1 MRVLLIEDDSPTS
14 KIVESVLSS
23 EGISVDTSDM
33 GLDGLEIG
41 KIYDYDAIILDLL
54 LPDID
59 GFEVIKRLRA
69 ADIGTP
75 VIILSG
81 LSESKDKV
89 KCLEIGADDFI
100 TKPFEKKELV
110 ARIQAVVRRSKGHSE
125 SVIRI
130 GRLTVNLRAREVLV
144 DQKTVHLT
152 GKEYAILELLCLRR
166 GATLTK
172 DMFLN
177 HLYGGI
183 DEPEPKI
190 IDVFVCKLRKK
201 LSDMM
206 DGENYI
212 DTVWGS
218 GYCLKNPQPIGTNR
232 DMSYF
237 NGDNLE
243 SFETH
248 FENRENSL
256 NNLDAAAKPNVG

>member
-14 KIVESVLSS
+14 KIVESVLTS
-23 EGISVDTSDM
+23 EGISVDTSDL
-33 GLDGLEIG
+33 GVDGLEIG

-59 GFEVIKRLRA
+59 GFEVIRRLRS
-69 ADIGTP
+69 ADIATP

-100 TKPFEKKELV
+100 TKPFERKELI
-110 ARIQAVVRRSKGHSE
+110 ARVQAVVRRSKGHSE
-125 SVIRI
+125 SIIRI
-130 GRLTVNLRAREVLV
+130 GRLTVNLRLREVLI
-144 DQKTVHLT
+144 DNKLVHLT
-152 GKEYAILELLCLRR
+152 GKEYAILELLCLRK

-172 DMFLN
+172 EMFLN

-183 DEPEPKI
+183 DEPELKI

-201 LSDMM
+201 LSDLM

-212 DTVWGS
+212 DTVWGR
-218 GYCLKNPQPIGTNR
+218 GYCLRDPGSAKKIDYDDVLGTFGNG
-232 DMSYF
+232 MSSENVMS
-237 NGDNLE
+237 NGTDNQ
-243 SFETH
+243 
-248 FENRENSL
+248 
-256 NNLDAAAKPNVG
+256 KPYVI

>member
-14 KIVESVLSS
+14 KIVESVLLS

-110 ARIQAVVRRSKGHSE
+110 ARIQAVVRR
-125 SVIRI
+125 
-130 GRLTVNLRAREVLV
+130 
-144 DQKTVHLT
+144 
-152 GKEYAILELLCLRR
+152 Y
-166 GATLTK
+166 
-172 DMFLN
+172 
-177 HLYGGI
+177 
-183 DEPEPKI
+183 
-190 IDVFVCKLRKK
+190 
-201 LSDMM
+201 
-206 DGENYI
+206 
-212 DTVWGS
+212 
-218 GYCLKNPQPIGTNR
+218 
-232 DMSYF
+232 
-237 NGDNLE
+237 
-243 SFETH
+243 
-248 FENRENSL
+248 
-256 NNLDAAAKPNVG
+256 